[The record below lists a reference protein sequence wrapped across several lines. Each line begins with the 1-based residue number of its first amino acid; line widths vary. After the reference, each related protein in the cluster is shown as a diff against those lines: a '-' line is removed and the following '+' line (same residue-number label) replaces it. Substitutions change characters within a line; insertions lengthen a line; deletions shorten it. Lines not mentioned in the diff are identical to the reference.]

1 MTNNETNELR
11 ILAPR
16 EVKPKLDSLA
26 RDVQE
31 AVGSPISR
39 RQALSLGG
47 LAVLGLSAAACGTAS
62 TSTNGGGTSTA
73 PSGSSAGGALA
84 GKPIENMLEI
94 FNWSEYDDPSTYAD
108 FKKQSDISAA
118 GTQIHET
125 YYASNDE
132 LIAKLNAGGAAYD
145 IIVPSQNAVAQLIQE
160 NKLMK
165 LDTSL
170 IPNLS
175 NIEPSFL
182 KANFDPTGEYH
193 VIKDFGVTGFYY
205 NNKIVTEKI
214 ETLKDFYLALPKYVG
229 KGRTNILD
237 GAEEVVPLALMALGL
252 DPNTDKDDELKQA
265 NDFLMSIRSGV
276 TTISSDYIADASAG
290 KIILG
295 QGWSGDMRRVVSAHK
310 ATGDYTAILP
320 TGSSEIW
327 ADAWCIPS
335 TAPHPVAA
343 HHWINWLCTPAVAVK
358 EMEYHNYPVPIQAA
372 LDQVPAELKDDP
384 LFNVPTS
391 LTDNYHYILNVSP
404 AVVQKRTKIYTD
416 FKVAS

>member
-62 TSTNGGGTSTA
+62 TSTTGGGTSTA
-73 PSGSSAGGALA
+73 PSGSSAAGALA

-108 FKKQSDISAA
+108 FKKQSDIAAA

-125 YYASNDE
+125 YYSTNDE

-145 IIVPSQNAVAQLIQE
+145 VIVPSQNAVAQLIQE

-165 LDTSL
+165 LDTAL
-170 IPNLS
+170 LPNLS

-193 VIKDFGVTGFYY
+193 VIKDFGVTGFYF

-265 NDFLMSIRSGV
+265 SDFLMSIRSGV

-295 QGWSGDMRRVVSAHK
+295 QGWSGDMRRVVAAHK
-310 ATGDYTAILP
+310 ATGDFTAILP

-327 ADAWCIPS
+327 ADTWCIPS

-358 EMEYHNYPVPIQAA
+358 EMEYHNYPVPIQSA
-372 LDQVPAELKDDP
+372 LDQVPAELKNDP